1 MGCSGRQELWPG
13 SIPYPQASQQRIG
26 KRITASNIEVMNKV
40 VVENEKGVVAL
51 TAGSRLRVGEKV
63 CTSKL
68 VMPGIYAAGHHGVPY
83 RISLCPISIGGVGHI
98 FSEYQTYEVHKG
110 QITGLVFTEL
120 RRRHPAMGQRSAI
133 SKFDD
138 QHFRKMSNGLR
149 RLAEIKRQPPLPSE
163 HQSLPFS
170 RLSGGQTG
178 ICNRIAADFLTVG
191 GKSSCQQKQPCPPTH
206 SDHPVHLPDSERP
219 ARS

>member
-1 MGCSGRQELWPG
+1 MGCFGRQELWPG

-26 KRITASNIEVMNKV
+26 KGITAKNIEVMNKV
-40 VVENEKGVVAL
+40 VVEKEKGVVAL
-51 TAGSRLRVGEKV
+51 TTGSRLRVGEKIR
-63 CTSKL
+63 TGKL

-83 RISLCPISIGGVGHI
+83 RISLCPISIGGVRHI

-120 RRRHPAMGQRSAI
+120 RRRHPALGQRSAI
-133 SKFDD
+133 GEFDD
-138 QHFRKMSNGLR
+138 QHVRKMSNGLR

-170 RLSGGQTG
+170 RLRGGQPG
-178 ICNRIAADFLTVG
+178 FCNRIAADFLTVG

-219 ARS
+219 LRS